1 MLRLRHLRRLPV
13 LEGLPPPRDLQEL
26 VDDQDVEDGESDDG
40 AHAEEGFAHPE
51 VALEYIILRD
61 EKIFIRFPDACFR
74 RVAA

>member
-26 VDDQDVEDGESDDG
+26 VDDQDVEDGEGDDG
-40 AHAEEGFAHPE
+40 AHAEEGLAHPE